1 MYTATVLLEITEFRP
16 MTGSFENSPSCV
28 ATIYPPKD
36 TSAVQGPYPVFSGD
50 GQSITITV
58 PKGYQGSVLL
68 TYQLPSIEYVLVGIA
83 FKPHASA
90 GVGQLEFPIVE
101 IIRDVTGGQMTVT
114 DDCVH
119 SGDDTKFEYVILVQH
134 VASGNIGL
142 IDPDI
147 ETENGE

>member
-1 MYTATVLLEITEFRP
+1 MYTATVLLEIQQFVP
-16 MTGSFENSPSCV
+16 MTGSFDDSPSCV
-28 ATIYPPKD
+28 AVIYPPKD
-36 TSAVQGPYPVFSGD
+36 TSARPSPYPVFSGD

-68 TYQLPSIEYVLVGIA
+68 TYQLPSPEYVLVGVA
-83 FKPHASA
+83 FKSQAAA

-101 IIRDVTGGQMTVT
+101 ILRDPTGGQMTVT
-114 DDCVH
+114 DSCANHADE
-119 SGDDTKFEYVILVQH
+119 TKFAYVILVQH
-134 VASGNIGL
+134 VPSANIGL